1 MYEKILFPTD
11 FSEYSQKTLK
21 CIGDIPGIKDVIL
34 LHVVDATHYSKQ
46 GWTYEQDIKDSKIRI
61 EEQKEH
67 LVELGLKIET
77 KVNIITNGDIA
88 DDILKTAEEEKVSLI
103 VMDSRGK
110 SLIVGL
116 LLGST
121 SLEVIRHAKIDTLL
135 MHYKFLEGL
144 EGEKFQKFCPRILS
158 KVLCPTDFSKSA
170 KNTISFIKDLGINE
184 MFLVHVVTKGETK
197 EEIDANIQDARDKL
211 AYIKDTLKLL
221 NIKEH
226 IRVGNPAKEICSVA
240 EDEDVSIIAM
250 SSHGKDWLKELL
262 FGDTTFD
269 VVKMSKRPVL
279 VIRKGSTEIDK

>member
-1 MYEKILFPTD
+1 MYEKVLFPTD
-11 FSEYSQKTLK
+11 FSEYSQKTMK

-34 LHVVDATHYSKQ
+34 LHVVDAAHYSKQ

-61 EEQKEH
+61 KEQKEH
-67 LVELGLKIET
+67 LEELGLKIET
-77 KVNIITNGDIA
+77 KVNIIKNGDIA

-103 VMDSRGK
+103 VMNARGK
-110 SLIVGL
+110 SLVMGL

-121 SLEVIRHAKIDTLL
+121 SLKIMRHAKIDTLL
-135 MHYKFLEGL
+135 MHYKLVEGL
-144 EGEKFQKFCPRILS
+144 EGDKFIKFCPKITS
-158 KVLCPTDFSKSA
+158 KVLCPTDFSESA

-184 MFLVHVVTKGETK
+184 MVLVHVVTKGDLE

-211 AYIKDTLKLL
+211 AYIKDTLKLW

-240 EDEDVSIIAM
+240 EDEDVSMIAM
-250 SSHGKDWLKELL
+250 SSHGNDWFKELL
-262 FGDTTFD
+262 LGDTTFD

-279 VIRKGSTEIDK
+279 VIRNN